1 MLAEP
6 KKSATSGKVLFAGY
20 RFADV
25 SRSNFRNES
34 RPRSQMLDRG
44 NTSTI
49 TKTEDEIVQAY
60 LPWSTE
66 TKRNIKVQK
75 KKICRSEINWWLPSM
90 GGTDNYYYVIIYSR
104 CSGFSIKFTSIFVL
118 FIYLIS

>member
-1 MLAEP
+1 MLAKP

-49 TKTEDEIVQAY
+49 TKTEDEVVHTFRDRLKQKEILRCRKRKFAVVKSIDDY
-60 LPWSTE
+60 LQWVEPTI
-66 TKRNIKVQK
+66 TI
-75 KKICRSEINWWLPSM
+75 M
-90 GGTDNYYYVIIYSR
+90 
-104 CSGFSIKFTSIFVL
+104 
-118 FIYLIS
+118 